1 MNRKNALSLALLA
14 GIAGLSPVAMAA
26 NPPAA
31 EMDSAPV
38 EARPSAAALGG
49 AALRSLASGSAQAPR
64 LIELAAP
71 DSAQAATMKQLRGQQ
86 VKHGQPLQIG
96 FPRDIAKPA
105 IDLRRLSWHSLP
117 DGAQV
122 TSFEIV

>member
-1 MNRKNALSLALLA
+1 MNCKNALSLALLA
-14 GIAGLSPVAMAA
+14 GISGLSPIAMAA

-31 EMDSAPV
+31 QMDSVPV
-38 EARPSAAALGG
+38 EASANAAALGG
-49 AALRSLASGSAQAPR
+49 AELRSLASGSTHAPR
-64 LIELAAP
+64 LIELGAP
-71 DSAQAATMKQLRGQQ
+71 DSAQAATMRQLRGQQ

-96 FPRDIAKPA
+96 FSRTIAEPA